1 VKDGVN
7 EGVIVAVGVTE
18 GVRVTDGVI
27 DAVTVIV
34 GVGVI
39 DTEGV
44 NVGVIEIDGETVG
57 VGDGLGVSGLIFAPD
72 AISVM
77 LNSKIWFSLPKP
89 SATTICSL
97 SVPHALLLIKCILLN
112 A

>member
-1 VKDGVN
+1 MT
-7 EGVIVAVGVTE
+7 VAVGVAE

-27 DAVTVIV
+27 DAVTVAV

-39 DTEGV
+39 EIEGV
-44 NVGVIEIDGETVG
+44 NVGVIEIDGDMVG
-57 VGDGLGVSGLIFAPD
+57 VGDGLGVSGLILAPD

-77 LNSKIWFSLPKP
+77 LNSKIWFSVPKP

-97 SVPHALLLIKCILLN
+97 RVPHALLLIRCTLSN
-112 A
+112 T